1 MVLRRFMFA
10 LLVVPAMAAM
20 SAFATAVDRGV
31 AFVRDCLAMFS
42 PEPMRL
48 AADGFDMQLSI
59 GGTAL
64 ARDVQHGLRHEAGVP
79 RYAAQRNR

>member
-31 AFVRDCLAMFS
+31 AFVRDVLALFS

-48 AADGFDMQLSI
+48 RPAGFDMQLSI

-64 ARDVQHGLRHEAGVP
+64 ASDVQHSLRHEAGVP